1 TDELGLRDV
10 VRFVGNQDNVEEWM
24 ATFDLF
30 ALPSFGEEGVP
41 QAIMQ
46 AMACGQAVISTGVGA
61 IQEAELA
68 DRTGLII
75 PKGDTAALV
84 SAISRLVE
92 NDALRE
98 DFARA
103 GLAHARANFGI
114 DDMLDRMEAAFR
126 LVIGRG

>member
-1 TDELGLRDV
+1 
-10 VRFVGNQDNVEEWM
+10 
-24 ATFDLF
+24 F

-61 IQEAELA
+61 IQEAVLA

-75 PKGDTAALV
+75 PKRDTAALA
-84 SAISRLVE
+84 SAISRLV
-92 NDALRE
+92 DDTAFRGS
-98 DFARA
+98 FAQA

-126 LVIGRG
+126 LVIGKR